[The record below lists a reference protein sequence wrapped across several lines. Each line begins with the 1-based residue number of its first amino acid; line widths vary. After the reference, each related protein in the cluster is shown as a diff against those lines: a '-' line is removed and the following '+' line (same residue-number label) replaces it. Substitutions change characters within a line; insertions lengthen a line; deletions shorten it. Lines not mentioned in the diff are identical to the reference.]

1 MEIRAL
7 TGDDAEAFWRLR
19 LEALENE
26 PRAFGESVEEHRA
39 KTVEAV
45 AGRLRDGG
53 EDHFV
58 MGAFVDGK
66 LAASAGFYRHPTAK
80 RRHKGQLWGVYVTAS
95 LRGQGIGRAV
105 LAALIERIRTVP
117 GLRQVILTVGASQGS
132 AKKLYTS
139 LGFEEF
145 GREPG
150 ALRIGDESVDE
161 FYMVLRL

>member
-7 TGDDAEAFWRLR
+7 NGNDAEAFWRLR
-19 LEALENE
+19 LEALELE
-26 PRAFGESVEEHRA
+26 PQAFGESVQEHRA
-39 KTVEAV
+39 RTIEAV

-66 LAASAGFYRHPTAK
+66 LAGTAGFYRNQPVKT
-80 RRHKGQLWGVYVTAS
+80 RHKGRIWCVYVTAS
-95 LRGQGIGRAV
+95 RRGQGIGRAV
-105 LAALIERIRTVP
+105 LAALLERIRTVS
-117 GLRQVILTVGASQGS
+117 GLRQVNLTVAVSQAA

-145 GREPG
+145 GMEPG

-161 FYMVLRL
+161 SYMVLRL